1 MIAALPLS
9 LAALLLASVSA
20 VTNEELGKYAKQ
32 VVEIINKDKDSGP
45 FLYMPLQYSDVNESG
60 NQVTLTV
67 CAVQTDCRKGQE
79 NTDANS
85 CSYTENSKVL
95 QHTATVTRRNGN
107 NFTVSTTGAME
118 PDSSETVKTL
128 GLETPITYK

>member
-20 VTNEELGKYAKQ
+20 VTNEELGKYAK
-32 VVEIINKDKDSGP
+32 
-45 FLYMPLQYSDVNESG
+45 
-60 NQVTLTV
+60 
-67 CAVQTDCRKGQE
+67 QTDCRKGQE